1 MHTLFAATWWFGRR
15 AVEHAWQTWQESPLK
30 DPAKRLLEA
39 VVAGT
44 AAVELDPEVLSVGY
58 GGLPNQ
64 IGEVELDAAVMEG
77 AQLRAGAVASVR
89 RFVPAIR
96 IAQRVMEK
104 TPHLMLVGE
113 GAERFA
119 IQQGF
124 QPRSLLTEESIR
136 RWHAWYQER
145 RAQQEVSRAR
155 AGESHDTVG
164 VLGWHEG
171 HLVVACSTS
180 GLAWK
185 MPGRVGDSP
194 IFGAGLYADNEA
206 GAAVC
211 TGTGEEIWRF
221 ALASRVVEL
230 MREGVSAQK
239 ACQRVIQYML
249 QRKPE
254 TAQIQ
259 AAVIAIRSDGDFGVG
274 ATQPEKFEAHFCRD
288 GEMFQVKP

>member
-104 TPHLMLVGE
+104 TPHQMLVGE

-119 IQQGF
+119 IQQGRKHPPLACVVSGAPCAAGGF
-124 QPRSLLTEESIR
+124 EGT
-136 RWHAWYQER
+136 RWRITRYRW
-145 RAQQEVSRAR
+145 RAGLARGASGSCVFHQRAGREDARAR
-155 AGESHDTVG
+155 GRLA
-164 VLGWHEG
+164 
-171 HLVVACSTS
+171 HLRR
-180 GLAWK
+180 G
-185 MPGRVGDSP
+185 
-194 IFGAGLYADNEA
+194 
-206 GAAVC
+206 AVC
-211 TGTGEEIWRF
+211 R
-221 ALASRVVEL
+221 
-230 MREGVSAQK
+230 
-239 ACQRVIQYML
+239 
-249 QRKPE
+249 
-254 TAQIQ
+254 
-259 AAVIAIRSDGDFGVG
+259 
-274 ATQPEKFEAHFCRD
+274 
-288 GEMFQVKP
+288 